1 MTPSIRPVG
10 PYDIEAL
17 LRLYVHLNPA
27 DTPLSEDVATT
38 RFREMLEH
46 PGLTVFGVFVENRLV
61 ASCVLHV
68 LPNLTRGGAP
78 YALIENVVADESER
92 RQGHGRRVVRAA
104 TDAAFAAGC
113 YKIMLLT
120 GRADPGVHRFYES
133 CGFKQSQPGF
143 EMRAV

>member
-10 PYDIEAL
+10 PYDLDAL
-17 LRLYVHLNPA
+17 LKLYVHLNPA
-27 DTPLSEDVATT
+27 DTHLPEVLAKA

-46 PGLTVFGVFVENRLV
+46 PGLTVFGVFADDRLV

-68 LPNLTRGGAP
+68 LPNLTRGGAS
-78 YALIENVVADESER
+78 YALIENVVADASER
-92 RQGHGRRVVRAA
+92 RQGHAGRVVRAA

-120 GRADPGVHRFYES
+120 GRTDSGVHRFYES
-133 CGFKQSQPGF
+133 CGFKQSKTGF
-143 EMRAV
+143 EMRMA

>member
-1 MTPSIRPVG
+1 MTPSVRPVG
-10 PYDIEAL
+10 PYDLDDL
-17 LRLYVHLNPA
+17 LKLYADLNPA
-27 DTPLSEDVATT
+27 DTRPSEEVAKT

-46 PGLTVFGVFVENRLV
+46 PGLTVFGVFVEGRLV

-78 YALIENVVADESER
+78 YALIENVVADERER

-104 TDAAFAAGC
+104 ADAAFAAGC
-113 YKIMLLT
+113 YKVMLLT
-120 GRADPGVHRFYES
+120 GRTDPGVYRFYES
-133 CGFKQSQPGF
+133 CGFRQSKTGF